1 MKSFFKYFFAS
12 LLAMIVALFLSIFI
26 FVGAIASLM
35 TFDKPKVATVKP
47 NTTIVFELNRYIVDR
62 TSDNPFENF
71 SFGELSGKSDKSS
84 VGLNK
89 ILENLKKAKDDENIK
104 GVLLRPDML
113 SSGMATVEEIR
124 NALIEFKESG
134 KFLISYAD
142 IYTQKAYYLASVS
155 DKIYLNPEGVMQFN
169 GLAGNVM
176 LYKRTLD
183 KLGVEPQVIR
193 HGRFKSAVEP
203 FIQDNISPENRLQIE
218 TYLESMWTHMLTGIG
233 QARSIE
239 VSALRDYA
247 NQFAMLNPEVAVNNK
262 MIDGARYYDEVCDEI
277 KSLSE
282 TDSTEDFNTISLYK
296 YTNVPGK
303 KSDKLIIDQSKIAII
318 YAQGEIGTGKGSNTE
333 IGVENISK
341 ALAEARKDKSV
352 KAVVL
357 RINSPGGSALTS
369 ETILREAKLTQKEKP
384 LIVSMGNVAASG
396 GYYIACA
403 ADTIVASPN
412 TITGSIGV
420 FGIMFNAEKLL
431 NSKLGITVNTVKT
444 DQYADMGSQMRK
456 MTHAEEQIIRQ
467 QIVRVYKTFVGHVS
481 EARKMSF
488 DEVDKI
494 GEGRVWTGIDAK
506 NVGLV
511 DLFGGLNDAVRIAA
525 EKAKVEDYR
534 IVELPTL
541 KDPFKVL
548 LEEFETEVV
557 ARISGDKIVA
567 AKYLQ
572 HITSALK
579 MSGIQAR
586 MEYDLDIN

>member
-12 LLAMIVALFLSIFI
+12 LLAMVVALFLSIFI
-26 FVGAIASLM
+26 FVGAIASFM

-47 NTTIVFELNRYIVDR
+47 NSTIVFELNRTIVDR
-62 TSDNPFENF
+62 TSDNPFENL
-71 SFGELSGKSDKSS
+71 SFGGLSSLSDNST

-104 GVLLRPDML
+104 GILLRPDLL
-113 SSGMATVEEIR
+113 SSGMATAEEIR
-124 NALIEFKESG
+124 NALIEFKKSG

-155 DKIYLNPEGVMQFN
+155 DKIYLNPEGVLQFS
-169 GLAGNVM
+169 GLTGNVM
-176 LYKRTLD
+176 FYKRTLE

-203 FIQDNISPENRLQIE
+203 FIQDKISPENRLQIE
-218 TYLESMWTHMLTGIG
+218 TYLGSIWTHMLTGIG
-233 QARSIE
+233 QVRSIE
-239 VSALRDYA
+239 VSVLQDYA
-247 NQFAMLNPEVAVNNK
+247 NQFAIINPEDAVNNK
-262 MIDGARYYDEVCDEI
+262 MIDGVRYYDEVCDEI
-277 KSLSE
+277 KTLTG
-282 TDSTEDFNTISLYK
+282 TDSTGDFNSISLYK
-296 YTNVPGK
+296 YTNAPGK
-303 KSDKLIIDQSKIAII
+303 KSDKLITDQSKIAVI
-318 YAQGEIGTGKGSNTE
+318 YAQGEIGTDKGNNAE
-333 IGVENISK
+333 IGVENISN

-369 ETILREAKLTQKEKP
+369 EIILREAKLTQKEKP

-403 ADTIVASPN
+403 ADTIVANPN

-431 NSKLGITVNTVKT
+431 NTKLGITVNTIKT
-444 DQYADMGSQMRK
+444 AQYADMGSPMRK
-456 MTHAEEQIIRQ
+456 MTQAEEQIIRQ
-467 QIVRVYKTFVGHVS
+467 QVVKIYKTFVGHVS

-511 DLFGGLNDAVRIAA
+511 DVFGGLSDAVRIAA
-525 EKAKVEDYR
+525 EKAQIEDYR
-534 IVELPTL
+534 VIELPKL
-541 KDPFKVL
+541 KDPFKFL
-548 LEEFETEVV
+548 LEELETEAVT
-557 ARISGDKIVA
+557 RISGDKIIA
-567 AKYLQ
+567 AKYLE

-579 MSGIQAR
+579 MNGIQAR